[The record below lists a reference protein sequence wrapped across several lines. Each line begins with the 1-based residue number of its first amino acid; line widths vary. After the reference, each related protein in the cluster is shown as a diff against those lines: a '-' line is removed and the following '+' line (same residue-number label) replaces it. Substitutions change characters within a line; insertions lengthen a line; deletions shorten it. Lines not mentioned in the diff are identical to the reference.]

1 MLTILHPI
9 PKTPLLLA
17 AALCGSLMLS
27 GCLDQKKAEEKPKTY
42 GEAIELS
49 LSLPDSLTGGRV
61 TSAAP
66 RTIAAAA
73 ASAGD
78 NQPCAF
84 LGIGD
89 DDDPFRNGYRM
100 TRFMV
105 STISAWTCLT
115 DVFMD
120 VAVTVPH
127 DGVIRQ
133 TENNRDAANYDRD
146 DPTHYS
152 VSDAS
157 ATQTVIRL
165 YYDYSRS
172 APPVASSAPGLFVS
186 WNKSSAGVV
195 TGRMVVDALLIKGD
209 DRDSK
214 DPIAMRMDF
223 TFDAEQKMADM
234 FLRFDAGNEWA
245 EGFRI
250 QVTHDLHANPLQTV
264 YVARGLM
271 DMKSQFLPVTGVS
284 EVPQLKMYTVSDRLG
299 KGAAIAQLN
308 DVGIGLELTSTN
320 HLGNYL
326 FDKTDTYFFQAD
338 KDWDYIHKT
347 VTASQ
352 YRGGRTTPA
361 SGGSWVLPFNPSLDM
376 IEQNMNLGT
385 GYFAD
390 TCSVIG
396 DDCSALMNA
405 IFADTD
411 GFAGQEPNQGS
422 DPLDWR
428 STAIATPDYLTTVY
442 PNGVSWDGA
451 FDPSYTP

>member
-1 MLTILHPI
+1 MLTILHPV

-17 AALCGSLMLS
+17 AALCGSLLLS
-27 GCLDQKKAEEKPKTY
+27 GCLDQKKAEERPKTY
-42 GEAIELS
+42 GEAVELS
-49 LSLPDSLTGGRV
+49 LSLPDSLTGGRIA
-61 TSAAP
+61 TTAP
-66 RTIAAAA
+66 RTISAAA
-73 ASAGD
+73 ASASS

-89 DDDPFRNGYRM
+89 DDDPFKNGYRM

-115 DVFMD
+115 DLFMD

-133 TENNRDAANYDRD
+133 TENNRDAASYDRN

-172 APPVASSAPGLFVS
+172 APPIASSAPGLYVS
-186 WNKSSAGVV
+186 WNKSAANVV
-195 TGRMVVDALLIKGD
+195 TGRLVVDALLINGD
-209 DRDSK
+209 QRKPK

-223 TFDAEQKMADM
+223 TFDGKQKMADM
-234 FLRFDAGNEWA
+234 FLRFDDTNEWA
-245 EGFRI
+245 DGFRI
-250 QVTHDLHANPLQTV
+250 QVTHDLNANPLQTV

-271 DMKSQFLPVTGVS
+271 DMKRQFLPVSGVS
-284 EVPQLKMYTVSDRLG
+284 ELPQLKMYTVSDRLG
-299 KGAAIAQLN
+299 KGAAIGRLV
-308 DVGIGLELTSTN
+308 DVGLGLELNSAN
-320 HLGNYL
+320 HLGNYI

-338 KDWDYIHKT
+338 KDWDYINKI

-361 SGGSWVLPFNPSLDM
+361 SGGSWLPFNPSLDM
-376 IEQNMNLGT
+376 IEQQLNLGS
-385 GYFAD
+385 GYFTG
-390 TCSVIG
+390 TCATLG

-405 IFADTD
+405 IFAD
-411 GFAGQEPNQGS
+411 GFAGHEKNQGS

-428 STAIATPDYLTTVY
+428 STAIANPDYLSTVY

-451 FDPSYTP
+451 FEPVFTP